1 MGVENAVK
9 SNLISYLE
17 DIDSVD
23 LPRLRSGY
31 DKTIEDFYDN
41 CIEPVLPCPS
51 VAAEWHHLLLRYA
64 QDPEAIFFIRRFASA
79 PNKNWNDIRRGFL
92 TEYRDGSGYVFCDN
106 YFAHYFFVMALDGFV
121 PPYDDFKSAI
131 LNRIFPYGSRSTKE
145 EAPLQA
151 YPKGKPTKLNAN
163 GWKLAHLFSVNG
175 NDYSF
180 DYRNRISDLF
190 PRGTRD
196 EWEDGDN
203 KYPRR
208 LIDGRMSE
216 DERTI
221 LKAHF
226 LRLSDPL
233 NYFLVPK
240 TSNEHDK
247 YGNNIG
253 EHRPLLNY
261 VFGKFSLRYGD
272 SFSTYAESI
281 CANRERFSTDNSFYG
296 NEAIDIYYD
305 VRGFA
310 SQPVSKRQISSTPS
324 RKKGARTEVNRED
337 LLVMG
342 RLYLE
347 QGLSFRN
354 LEKRVLH
361 IDSQVRGGG
370 FVAKS
375 ALNNFGLTNENK
387 GALKHRSVAAEHKA
401 ASGSYKKA
409 LETLYPELCK

>member
-1 MGVENAVK
+1 MK
-9 SNLISYLE
+9 PNLIPYLE
-17 DIDSVD
+17 RIDSVD
-23 LPRLRSGY
+23 LPRLQSGHA
-31 DKTIEDFYDN
+31 KTIEDFYDN
-41 CIEPVLPCPS
+41 CIELVLPCPS

-79 PNKNWNDIRRGFL
+79 SNKNWSGIRRGFL

-121 PPYDDFKSAI
+121 PSYDDFKSAV

-145 EAPLQA
+145 EASLQA

-196 EWEDGDN
+196 EWEDDDN
-203 KYPRR
+203 MYPRR
-208 LIDGRMSE
+208 LIDRTMSE

-247 YGNNIG
+247 CGNNIG
-253 EHRPLLNY
+253 EHEPLLNY
-261 VFGKFSLRYGD
+261 IFGRFGLRYGGL
-272 SFSTYAESI
+272 FITYAESI
-281 CANRERFSTDNSFYG
+281 CADIERFSTDNSFYG
-296 NEAIDIYYD
+296 KEIIDIYYD
-305 VRGFA
+305 TRGFA
-310 SQPVSKRQISSTPS
+310 SQTVSKRQTSSTSS
-324 RKKGARTEVNRED
+324 RKKRARTEVNPED
-337 LLVMG
+337 LLAMG

-361 IDSQVRGGG
+361 IDSQARGGG
-370 FVAKS
+370 FIAKC

-387 GALKHRSVAAEHKA
+387 GALKYRSVAKEYKT
-401 ASGSYKKA
+401 ASGLYKKA